1 MRRESKCIFLFVCFC
16 LLAFLGKAQ
25 TNDLGARLKETLA
38 GKAATVGVAV
48 IFNGNE
54 LVTVN
59 NMYRYPMMSTFKFHQ
74 ALSVLDYLNKNEK
87 DLNTEILVK
96 QSQLLANTHSPM
108 RDANPKGN
116 FTMSVGDLLKYT
128 LIDSDNNACDVLFD
142 LIGGPKVTE
151 KYIHKLGI
159 EDVAISQTESLMHAN
174 PDNCM
179 LNWCKPSSAVLLL
192 ETFLQQ
198 PICNK
203 SQKLFIQRAMAD
215 CSAGKDKLKAGL
227 PKDVLLAHKTGSSDR
242 NEYGYKIADNDMGF
256 VVLPNGQYYTIA
268 VFVMNS
274 RESDKKNARI
284 IADVSRVVYEYFVE
298 HYKK

>member
-1 MRRESKCIFLFVCFC
+1 
-16 LLAFLGKAQ
+16 
-25 TNDLGARLKETLA
+25 
-38 GKAATVGVAV
+38 
-48 IFNGNE
+48 
-54 LVTVN
+54 
-59 NMYRYPMMSTFKFHQ
+59 
-74 ALSVLDYLNKNEK
+74 
-87 DLNTEILVK
+87 
-96 QSQLLANTHSPM
+96 
-108 RDANPKGN
+108 
-116 FTMSVGDLLKYT
+116 
-128 LIDSDNNACDVLFD
+128 
-142 LIGGPKVTE
+142 
-151 KYIHKLGI
+151 
-159 EDVAISQTESLMHAN
+159 MHAN

-215 CSAGKDKLKAGL
+215 CSTGKDKLKAGL